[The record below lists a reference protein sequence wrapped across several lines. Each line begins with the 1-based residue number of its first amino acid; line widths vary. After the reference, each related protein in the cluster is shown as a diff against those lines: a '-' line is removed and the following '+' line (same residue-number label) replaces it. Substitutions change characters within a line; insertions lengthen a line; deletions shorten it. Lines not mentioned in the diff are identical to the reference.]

1 MLHLGK
7 RSWRPYAA
15 LSAALVS
22 LAVVLSISGSAGAAS
37 KAAVAP
43 RPAAVA
49 PRAAL
54 IPTDGVLST
63 TSAIHGLTSDGRTV
77 AGNFKPL
84 TTAVTSGGRLVV
96 RGTLNMLVKGDVP
109 VRISKVVNLP
119 VQSIGSSAASATT
132 AATTTSGAVTTA
144 ALTSSAVAPAAL
156 PAGAC
161 QILNLVLGPLHLDL
175 LGLVIDLN
183 QVILN
188 IIAQSGAGNL
198 LGNLLCAVAGLLDGS
213 PLSGLLGQ
221 LSTLLNSILAI
232 LNQ

>member
-7 RSWRPYAA
+7 RPWRPYAA

-22 LAVVLSISGSAGAAS
+22 LAVVLSVSGSAGAVS
-37 KAAVAP
+37 RTAAPP
-43 RPAAVA
+43 RAAAVA

-54 IPTDGVLST
+54 IPNAGELTT

-96 RGTLNMLVKGDVP
+96 RGTLNMLIRGDVP
-109 VRISKVVNLP
+109 VRTSQVVNLP
-119 VQSIGSSAASATT
+119 VKSIR
-132 AATTTSGAVTTA
+132 SGAA
-144 ALTSSAVAPAAL
+144 APAGAAAAAV
-156 PAGAC
+156 PAAC
-161 QILNLVLGPLHLDL
+161 QILNLVLGPLHLNL

-188 IIAQSGAGNL
+188 ITAQPGDGNL
-198 LGNLLCAVAGLLDGS
+198 LGNLLCAVAGLLD
-213 PLSGLLGQ
+213 
-221 LSTLLNSILAI
+221 
-232 LNQ
+232 